1 MTTPAALPDPRVNAY
16 RSDKADVALSAIVT
30 ADKLVEPVLRQC
42 VRGMLPVFEKPDITS
57 QMISQVRY
65 GEFLDVFDVS
75 DGFAWVQNR
84 TDRYVGYIPY
94 DPQVFSEEIAALSNQ
109 VHVLRTF
116 VYPVPSMKVPPID
129 VLTLGSYVSVAGQE
143 GDFYALASGGYVYA
157 EHVLPTEKA
166 RTVDYTF
173 TAGRLLNMPYL
184 WGGRTPDGIDCSGLV
199 QLALTMAGLDSPR
212 DADLQEERFGE
223 PLPVHWRD
231 MRWKRG
237 DLVFLPKPRHIVIMT
252 GTEHAVHAC
261 GFRMKVTTNTIEEI
275 IQTRGEPTSFG
286 RPEV

>member
-1 MTTPAALPDPRVNAY
+1 MTYTPSQPDPRTNAY
-16 RSDKADVALSAIVT
+16 RSDIVDVALSNDIPA
-30 ADKLVEPVLRQC
+30 AKYVEPVLRQC
-42 VRGMLPVFEKPDITS
+42 VRGLLPVFEKPDVAS
-57 QMISQVRY
+57 QMVTQVRY
-65 GEFLDVFDVS
+65 GEFLDVFDIS

-94 DPQVFSEEIAALSNQ
+94 DPHALSEEIAALSNQ
-109 VHVLRTF
+109 VNVLRTF
-116 VYPVPSMKVPPID
+116 VYPTPSMKVPPID
-129 VLTLGSYVSVAGQE
+129 VLTLGSYVSVTGQE

-157 EHVLPTEKA
+157 EHVLPTEQV
-166 RTVDYTF
+166 RTRDYTY

-199 QLALTMAGLDSPR
+199 QLALTMAGIDSPR
-212 DADLQEERFGE
+212 DTDLQEERYGQ

-237 DLVFLPKPRHIVIMT
+237 DLVFLPRPRHIVIMT

-261 GFRMKVTTNTIEEI
+261 GFRMKVVTNTIEEI
-275 IQTRGEPTSFG
+275 IQTRGEPTGFG